1 MSLKTWSQGDSL
13 VANMES
19 DEEMLVVSPLPDGSD
34 WAAEVVRQRAADLVR
49 LAHA

>member
-19 DEEMLVVSPLPDGSD
+19 DEEVLVVLLLPDESD
-34 WAAEVVRQRAADLVR
+34 WVAEVVKQRAADLVR